1 MIRRPPRT
9 TRTDTLFP
17 YTTLFRSDIAG
28 EGTTYFDV
36 ESGYAGAPEHNLGLG
51 EHRARTHPDREGRDR
66 KIERAAS
73 GEDILDARA
82 MDGQG
87 DLAMAHIDE
96 RTGHAVKPRGKA
108 VRPALAWFCAHPQPF
123 VGAAPRRARRL
134 IMCRS
139 GARESG

>member
-51 EHRARTHPDREGRDR
+51 EHRARTHADREGRDR
-66 KIERAAS
+66 KIERAAR
-73 GEDILDARA
+73 GEDIVDERA
-82 MDGQG
+82 MDGQA
-87 DLAMAHIDE
+87 DLAMAHIDQRKDD
-96 RTGHAVKPRGKA
+96 RTNAVEGNSVSVRVGIGGRGRNTIVTKQI
-108 VRPALAWFCAHPQPF
+108 LYH
-123 VGAAPRRARRL
+123 
-134 IMCRS
+134 
-139 GARESG
+139 